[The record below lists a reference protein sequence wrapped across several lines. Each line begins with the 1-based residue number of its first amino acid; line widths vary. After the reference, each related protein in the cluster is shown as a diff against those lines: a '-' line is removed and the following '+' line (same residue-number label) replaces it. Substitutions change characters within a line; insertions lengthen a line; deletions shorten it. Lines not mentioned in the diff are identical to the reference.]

1 MHKAIDTYLAE
12 LIPLVHTRGLHLLAS
27 QELPYG
33 IQLTLGRDSKQLKL
47 NIYYS
52 DKRGLSTVI
61 NHSKEKA
68 LVELMQHI
76 LNLAPKDRTTPERLH
91 QWNAWIGSD
100 ECGKGDY
107 FGALVVTAFYA
118 DKTSEVELRRM
129 GVCDSKKL
137 TDSQIEKIA
146 KTIYSQFKGCFET
159 ILLKPETYNKLYGDM
174 SRQGKNL
181 NDLLAWLHSK
191 AIETL
196 YARHK
201 CIEGALIDQFSKAR
215 KVERSL
221 KTKLPMLNVIERTGA
236 EQDIAVAT
244 ASILSRYQFLQHH
257 KEMSEH
263 YGIAFPKGATS
274 VIKTGR
280 EFIKTYSYKRLYEV
294 AKLHF
299 KTTAQLTQQDLLVDL

>member
-12 LIPLVHTRGLHLLAS
+12 LIPLIQTRGLKLVGTID
-27 QELPYG
+27 LPYG
-33 IQLTLGRDSKQLKL
+33 IQLVLKRDAKILKL

-52 DKRGLSTVI
+52 EKRGISNVI
-61 NHSKEKA
+61 NPNKDKA
-68 LVELMQHI
+68 LVELMLHI
-76 LNLAPKDRTTPERLH
+76 LQITPKEKSIHERLH
-91 QWNAWIGSD
+91 HWNAWIGSD

-118 DKTSEVELRRM
+118 DTECEKALKKL

-137 TDSQIEKIA
+137 NDNQISTIA
-146 KTIYSQFKGCFET
+146 QSIYREFPGRFET
-159 ILLKPETYNKLYGDM
+159 IILKPQAYNKLYADM
-174 SRQGKNL
+174 SHQGKNL

-201 CIEGALIDQFSKAR
+201 GIEGALIDQFSKSR
-215 KVERSL
+215 KVEKSL
-221 KTKLPMLNVIERTGA
+221 KTKLPLLNVIERTGA

-244 ASILSRYQFLQHH
+244 ASVLSRYQFLQHH

>member
-1 MHKAIDTYLAE
+1 MHKAIETYLAE
-12 LIPLVHTRGLHLLAS
+12 LMPLIQTRGLLL
-27 QELPYG
+27 ENTIDLPYG
-33 IQLTLGRDSKQLKL
+33 IQLVLKRDAKILKL

-52 DKRGLSTVI
+52 EKRGISTVI
-61 NHSKEKA
+61 NPNKDKA

-76 LNLAPKDRTTPERLH
+76 LQITPKDHSIPERLH
-91 QWNAWIGSD
+91 QWTAWIGSD

-118 DKTSEVELRRM
+118 DTECEKALKKL

-137 TDSQIEKIA
+137 NDNQISTIA
-146 KTIYSQFKGCFET
+146 QSIYREFPGRFET
-159 ILLKPETYNKLYGDM
+159 IILKPQAYNKLYADM
-174 SRQGKNL
+174 NRQGKNL

-201 CIEGALIDQFSKAR
+201 GIEGALIDQFSKSR
-215 KVERSL
+215 KVEKSL
-221 KTKLPMLNVIERTGA
+221 KTKLPLLNVIERTGA
-236 EQDIAVAT
+236 EQDIAVAA
-244 ASILSRYQFLQHH
+244 ASILSRYHFLQHH
-257 KEMSEH
+257 KEMIEH

-280 EFIKTYSYKRLYEV
+280 DFIKTYSYKRLYEV

-299 KTTAQLTQQDLLVDL
+299 KTTAQLTQQDLFAD